1 MFDIKCVDCKFFN
14 PYDLSCA
21 KGEKEENCKIYQPI
35 MTNKELFNTCTDCA
49 FYSNGFCDYDLSDPK
64 TCRRFKDKKED

>member
-21 KGEKEENCKIYQPI
+21 KGEKEEDCKFFSP
-35 MTNKELFNTCTDCA
+35 MTEQTKKHNSCDNCA